1 MATHLKQVLVDA
13 LGEETQEARRAT
25 GVSSPSAGAV
35 AAPAAVP
42 VAPNPE
48 VVQPARRRRFT
59 AKYKLAVL
67 EQADRC
73 EPGQLGALLRRE
85 GRYSSHLCVFHA
97 KVDTDSTGSR
107 TVIPRQGGHRFQGKL
122 DT

>member
-35 AAPAAVP
+35 AAPTAVP

-97 KVDTDSTGSR
+97 KVDTDSTPR
-107 TVIPRQGGHRFQGKL
+107 WTPIPRQAG
-122 DT
+122 